1 MLNYIELRDAI
12 LNPWSDNKRIMLI
25 ANCGKN
31 SAIKIRQDIETEI
44 LKEGKKLPQSSPI
57 AVPTKRVLD
66 YLGLEEKYIFEMAEE
81 QEKKSSNGGNK
92 YAGL

>member
-1 MLNYIELRDAI
+1 MSYTMLCEKI
-12 LNPWSDNKRIMLI
+12 LKPWLSTKDIMTI

-31 SAIKIRQDIETEI
+31 SAIKIRQAIEAEI
-44 LKEGKKLPQSSPI
+44 LKENKKLPQSSPI
-57 AVPTKRVLD
+57 VVPTKRVLD

-81 QEKKSSNGGNK
+81 QEKRLSNGGNK

>member
-12 LNPWSDNKRIMLI
+12 LKPWLDVKGIMLI

-31 SAIKIRQDIETEI
+31 SAIKIRQAIEAEI

-57 AVPTKRVLD
+57 VVPTKRVLD
-66 YLGLEEKYIFEMAEE
+66 YLGLEEKYIFEMAKE
-81 QEKKSSNGGNK
+81 QEKD
-92 YAGL
+92 